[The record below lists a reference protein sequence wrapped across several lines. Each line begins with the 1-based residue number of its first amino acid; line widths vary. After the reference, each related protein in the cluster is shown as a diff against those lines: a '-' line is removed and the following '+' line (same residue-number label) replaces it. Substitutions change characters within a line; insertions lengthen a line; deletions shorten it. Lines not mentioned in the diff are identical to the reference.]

1 MIIEIQ
7 DWVFEIDREATRAY
21 TQGNLEDH
29 CECGYCRNYYLTI
42 DRIYPALKPFLEQFG
57 AHAEAPVDFLPVE
70 PTLCIVSYAVS
81 GRILRSGTKPIYLD
95 GLSISVQTQTQLDY
109 ELKCP
114 QPYFV
119 FTTDYLDLPWIL
131 DEDMDEVISPA
142 NEPECMERMWRKLL
156 NDAQATPL
164 QS

>member
-1 MIIEIQ
+1 MIVEIQ
-7 DWVFEIDREATRAY
+7 DWLFEIDREATRIY
-21 TQGNLEDH
+21 TQENLEDH
-29 CECGYCRNYYLTI
+29 CTCGYCRNYYLTI
-42 DRIYPALKPFLEQFG
+42 DSVYPALRLFLEQFG
-57 AHAEAPVDFLPVE
+57 ANPEAPVDFLPVE

-81 GRILRSGTKPIYLD
+81 GRILRRGPKPLDLD
-95 GLSISVQTQTQLDY
+95 GRLLFVQTQSQLDY

-119 FTTDYLDLPWIL
+119 FTTDHLDLPWVL

-142 NEPECMERMWRKLL
+142 NEPECLERMWRKLL
-156 NDAQATPL
+156 NDAEATPM